1 MAEEKLTINEL
12 KRIIS
17 KQMSF
22 PEETAT
28 RFLNAL
34 IPAILDGL
42 RTDQQVR
49 ISGLGSFKLVR
60 IAPRKSVNVNTGESV
75 MLDGYNKVTFVPE
88 SYIREQINEPF
99 ADMEIVQVDEKGQ
112 PLDPQSTL
120 PGIDPMHRFDIQAT
134 EIKNILAELDKQNEE
149 HAAKE
154 EEQKKKEQQKK
165 EEQLK
170 KEVRKEAKKPAD
182 NAADKA
188 DKPAKKPSKKRVK
201 KMVTQEQKEYHTE
214 YRKKPSRFNGWMVA
228 LITML
233 VLLGMLVV
241 GYFVLVNKLENW
253 AGKLG
258 MRADEEE
265 LFAPEPETEVLDIEP
280 LLPIDTM
287 VPDSLAQDSLVV
299 VDTIKPEPTLLGIE
313 TVKAGSRLAQIARR
327 YYGDP
332 NKWTIIYDENKN
344 EIKDPNN
351 LKAGTRLRI
360 PKLKD

>member
-22 PEETAT
+22 PEETAS

-34 IPAILDGL
+34 IPAIIDGL

-60 IAPRKSVNVNTGESV
+60 IAPRKSVNVNTGESIL
-75 MLDGYNKVTFVPE
+75 LDGYNKVTFVPE

-99 ADMEIVQVDEKGQ
+99 ADMEIVHVDEKGQ

-120 PGIDPMHRFDIQAT
+120 PGIDPMHRLDIQAT

-149 HAAKE
+149 HAAKK
-154 EEQKKKEQQKK
+154 EQKREQQKK
-165 EEQLK
+165 E
-170 KEVRKEAKKPAD
+170 AKKTPD
-182 NAADKA
+182 EQAANQP
-188 DKPAKKPSKKRVK
+188 DKPAKKPSKKRIK
-201 KMVTQEQKEYHTE
+201 KMVTPEQKEYHTE
-214 YRKKPSRFNGWMVA
+214 YHRKPSRFNGWLVA

-233 VLLGMLVV
+233 VLLAMLVV
-241 GYFVLVNKLENW
+241 GYFVLVNKLEDW

-258 MRADEEE
+258 MRADDEE
-265 LFAPEPETEVLDIEP
+265 LFTPEPEVEVLDIEP

-287 VPDSLAQDSLVV
+287 VPDSLAKDTLVAA
-299 VDTIKPEPTLLGIE
+299 DTLKPEPTLLGIE

-332 NKWTIIYDENKN
+332 NKWTIIYDENKD
-344 EIKDPNN
+344 EIRDPNN

>member
-1 MAEEKLTINEL
+1 MAEEKLTLNEL

-22 PEETAT
+22 PEETAS
-28 RFLNAL
+28 RFLAAL
-34 IPAILDGL
+34 IPAIIDGL

-60 IAPRKSVNVNTGESV
+60 IAPRKSVNVNTGESIL
-75 MLDGYNKVTFVPE
+75 LDGYNKVTFVPE

-99 ADMEIVQVDEKGQ
+99 ADLETIHVDEQGQ

-120 PGIDPMHRFDIQAT
+120 PGIDPMQRFDIQAT
-134 EIKNILAELDKQNEE
+134 EIKGILAELDKQNEE
-149 HAAKE
+149 QAQEKE
-154 EEQKKKEQQKK
+154 KQKKEQQKK
-165 EEQLK
+165 
-170 KEVRKEAKKPAD
+170 KEAQTPDKP
-182 NAADKA
+182 A
-188 DKPAKKPSKKRVK
+188 DKPARKPRKPAK
-201 KMVTQEQKEYHTE
+201 KMVTPEQQEYHTE
-214 YRKKPSRFNGWMVA
+214 YRKKPSRFNGWLVA

-233 VLLGMLVV
+233 VLLAMLVAC
-241 GYFVLVNKLENW
+241 YFVLVNKLENW

-265 LFAPEPETEVLDIEP
+265 LFTPEPEAEVLDIEP

-287 VPDSLAQDSLVV
+287 VPDSLAQDTLIAA
-299 VDTIKPEPTLLGIE
+299 DTLMPEPTLLGIE

-332 NKWTIIYDENKN
+332 NKWTVIYEENKA

>member
-1 MAEEKLTINEL
+1 MAEEKLTLNEL

-34 IPAILDGL
+34 IPAIIDGL

-60 IAPRKSVNVNTGESV
+60 IAPRKSVNVNTGESIL
-75 MLDGYNKVTFVPE
+75 LDGYNKVTFVPE

-149 HAAKE
+149 HAAKK
-154 EEQKKKEQQKK
+154 EQQREQQKREQQKK
-165 EEQLK
+165 E
-170 KEVRKEAKKPAD
+170 AKKAPEQ
-182 NAADKA
+182 AAEQP
-188 DKPAKKPSKKRVK
+188 DKPAKKRSKKRMK
-201 KMVTQEQKEYHTE
+201 KMITPEQQEYHTE
-214 YRKKPSRFNGWMVA
+214 YRKKPSRFNGWLVA

-233 VLLGMLVV
+233 VLLAMLVV
-241 GYFVLVNKLENW
+241 GYFVLVNKLEDW

-265 LFAPEPETEVLDIEP
+265 LFTPEPEAEVLDIEP

-287 VPDSLAQDSLVV
+287 VPDSLAQDSLVAA
-299 VDTIKPEPTLLGIE
+299 DTLKPEPTLLGIE

-332 NKWTIIYDENKN
+332 NKWTIIYDENKDA
-344 EIKDPNN
+344 IKDPNN
-351 LKAGTRLRI
+351 LQAGTRLRI

>member
-12 KRIIS
+12 KKIIS

-22 PEETAT
+22 PEETAS
-28 RFLNAL
+28 RFLAAL

-60 IAPRKSVNVNTGESV
+60 IAQRKSVNVNTGEAV

-99 ADMEIVQVDEKGQ
+99 ADLENVQVDEKGQ

-134 EIKNILAELDKQNEE
+134 EIKSILAELDKQNEE
-149 HAAKE
+149 NAAKKE
-154 EEQKKKEQQKK
+154 LQKKKEQQKK
-165 EEQLK
+165 EAK
-170 KEVRKEAKKPAD
+170 KAPENNADKPVKKPAR
-182 NAADKA
+182 
-188 DKPAKKPSKKRVK
+188 KPAKK
-201 KMVTQEQKEYHTE
+201 MITQEQKDYHTE
-214 YRKKPSRFNGWMVA
+214 YRKQPSRFNGWLVA

-233 VLLGMLVV
+233 MLLGMLVV
-241 GYFVLVNKLENW
+241 GYLVMVNKLENW

-258 MRADEEE
+258 GRQADEEE
-265 LFAPEPETEVLDIEP
+265 LFTPEPETEVLDIEP

-287 VPDSLAQDSLVV
+287 VADSLSQDSLVAA
-299 VDTIKPEPTLLGIE
+299 DTLKPEPTLLGIE

-332 NKWTIIYDENKN
+332 NKWTIIYEENKE
-344 EIKDPNN
+344 EIKNPNN